1 MVTSLQSGLLSGATA
16 VFTWATDVYDCG
28 FLNDFFMVTSNST
41 IVQRKTSPRQTFLEA
56 IRQNLF
62 SGGRHNLEV
71 YRWLPADLQ
80 DGDEASQQVAILTG
94 VTILFALLLL
104 LFPLALLIVSCSCSC
119 CCKRNKSDEKFTTQM
134 ATQGSVS
141 FFSLVHC

>member
-16 VFTWATDVYDCG
+16 VFAWATNVYDCG
-28 FLNDFFMVTSNST
+28 FLNDFFVVTSNST

-71 YRWLPADLQ
+71 YRWLPSDLQ
-80 DGDEASQQVAILTG
+80 DGDQASQQVAILTG

-104 LFPLALLIVSCSCSC
+104 LFPLALLIWPI
-119 CCKRNKSDEKFTTQM
+119 
-134 ATQGSVS
+134 GSY
-141 FFSLVHC
+141 FITIYMIKEEQ